1 MANTVYLD
9 VAQRLD
15 IVCRKNDTFKLTFS
29 LTDANGDA
37 LVASDYS
44 FKMQVRETDTASDP
58 ATLTISDGN
67 FSKSGGT
74 VVVTSSG
81 VTFSGDYVYDIQA
94 TGPSPSTD
102 VTTWFYG
109 MFISREDIT
118 E

>member
-37 LVASDYS
+37 LTASDYT
-44 FKMQVRETDTASDP
+44 FKMQVRDTDTSAA
-58 ATLTISDGN
+58 ATLTIEDSD

-81 VTFSGDYVYDIQA
+81 VNFSGDYVYDIQA
-94 TGPSPSTD
+94 TGPSPSGD